1 MTQSTV
7 SSLDSTEQERR
18 VQVYENPRRTTEEG
32 TGTYTERAET
42 VQSGKE
48 VAHSYIKIAEGRVQ
62 RRWG

>member
-48 VAHSYIKIAEGRVQ
+48 VAHSYI
-62 RRWG
+62 